1 MKKILNSIILTVA
14 IIYFLFCFVTGSW
27 YFLDWVDF
35 FIHEIGH
42 LAFKPFGEMIY
53 FAGGSILQIF
63 VPLLC
68 AIYFLKDKDIFSSSI
83 VCLWLGQSF
92 INIAIYL
99 KDAQAMSLFLIGGG
113 THDWNF
119 MLSRL
124 GLLSQA
130 EIFGNLVYSM
140 GILIIVLAVLIGVY
154 SIYVTKEEI
163 D

>member
-14 IIYFLFCFVTGSW
+14 IIYFLSCFITGSW
-27 YFLDWVDF
+27 YFLDWVDL
-35 FIHEIGH
+35 FIHELGH
-42 LAFKPFGEMIY
+42 LAFRPFGEMIY
-53 FAGGSILQIF
+53 FAGGSILQIL

-68 AIYFLKDKDIFSSSI
+68 AMYFLRNKDIFSSSI

-130 EIFGNLVYSM
+130 ESFGNLVYSI
-140 GILIIVLAVLIGVY
+140 GVLIIALAGLIGAY
-154 SIYVTKEEI
+154 SIYTAKEEL